1 MMGMQMETRR
11 MCPQCR
17 AFITTKDRVCPYCN
31 EEVGPRAVERDSG
44 GTFLGGLIPQARFI
58 TMIILVINFGL
69 YLATAI
75 HSMRG
80 DSGGGAMNIDG
91 RTLFDFGAKYPPAV
105 AAGQWW
111 RLVTAGFLHGGL
123 VHILMNS
130 WSFLTLGTLAE
141 EAFGA
146 SRMLVIYFCSSVFGF
161 YLSYLGS
168 PALSIGAS
176 AAIFGLIGAM
186 IAISIKEPLRYGHMK
201 RTFIGWAMFGVV
213 YLFLNLRI
221 DNYAHFGGLVAGFA
235 TAYLAGTPR
244 LEGSWTERLWQFASW
259 ACIVITAASF
269 LKMYLWF
276 SQSAQ

>member
-1 MMGMQMETRR
+1 MMGVQMETRR

-17 AFITTKDRVCPYCN
+17 AFITTKDKVCPYCN
-31 EEVGPRAVERDSG
+31 EEVTPRAVDRRDEG
-44 GTFLGGLIPQARFI
+44 GTFLGGLIPQARFL

-69 YLATAI
+69 YIATAI
-75 HSMRG
+75 YSMRG
-80 DSGGGAMNIDG
+80 GEGGAMNIDG
-91 RTLFDFGAKYPPAV
+91 RTLFDFGAKYPPAI

-123 VHILMNS
+123 IHILMNS
-130 WSFLTLGTLAE
+130 WSFLTLGALAE

-146 SRMLVIYFCSSVFGF
+146 SRMLVIYFCSTVFGF

-244 LEGSWTERLWQFASW
+244 AEGSFTERLWQFSSW
-259 ACIVITAASF
+259 ACIVITAVSF

-276 SQSAQ
+276 SQSTQ

>member
-1 MMGMQMETRR
+1 METRR

-17 AFITTKDRVCPYCN
+17 AFITTNDRVCPYCN
-31 EEVGPRAVERDSG
+31 EPVGPRAVERDQG

-69 YLATAI
+69 YIATAI
-75 HSMRG
+75 YSMRRG
-80 DSGGGAMNIDG
+80 EGGGAMNIDG
-91 RTLFDFGAKYPPAV
+91 RTLFDFGAKYPPAIREG
-105 AAGQWW
+105 GQWW

-123 VHILMNS
+123 LHILMNS

-146 SRMLVIYFCSSVFGF
+146 SRMLVIYFCSTVFGF

-168 PALSIGAS
+168 PSLSIGAS

-244 LEGSWTERLWQFASW
+244 AEGSFAERLWQFSAL
-259 ACIVITAASF
+259 ACIVITAVSF

-276 SQSAQ
+276 SQSTQ

>member
-1 MMGMQMETRR
+1 MESRR
-11 MCPQCR
+11 MCPHCR

-31 EEVGPRAVERDSG
+31 EEVGPRAVERGEG
-44 GTFLGGLIPQARFI
+44 GTFLGGLLPQARFL

-69 YLATAI
+69 YIATAI

-80 DSGGGAMNIDG
+80 GEGGAMNIDG

-146 SRMLVIYFCSSVFGF
+146 SRMLVIYFCSTVFGF

-244 LEGSWTERLWQFASW
+244 LEGSWTERLWQYSSW